1 MTDKTRESVR
11 DERMLEQSR
20 IEELARY
27 FDRSDM
33 SDPDTWEEVDDAVV
47 ERPELEQISLRL
59 PRDDLAEIKRRAN
72 RTGVGYTTLIR
83 MILREHLQNPLVR

>member
-1 MTDKTRESVR
+1 VTDKTRESRREEQV
-11 DERMLEQSR
+11 EKQSR

-27 FDRSDM
+27 FDQTDV
-33 SDPDTWEEVDDAVV
+33 SDPEAWEEADDALV

-59 PRDDLAEIKRRAN
+59 PKDDLAEIKRRAN

-83 MILREHLQNPLVR
+83 MILREHLRNPLVR

>member
-11 DERMLEQSR
+11 EERMLELSR

-27 FDRSDM
+27 FDRSDV
-33 SDPDTWEEVDDAVV
+33 SDPDTWEEVDDAIV

-59 PRDDLAEIKRRAN
+59 PKDDLAEIKRRAN

>member
-11 DERMLEQSR
+11 EERMLEQSR

-27 FDRSDM
+27 FDRSDV
-33 SDPDTWEEVDDAVV
+33 SDPDTWEEVDDAIV

-59 PRDDLAEIKRRAN
+59 PKDDLAEIKRRAN